1 MEEIIKFL
9 SQWYIWELII
19 IVLAIILTLIVRIP
33 IKRFAI
39 KWEEQYGIDKSKIT
53 WVNAIFPYVFVF
65 IFVFLLYWYKA
76 NWSLAIK
83 DPEWWKE
90 IGFETAALGSGAI
103 GLYELLKKI
112 KEAFIATHQKKVLDL
127 ENEVK
132 EKMRLEKQAED
143 AKKKSR
149 YR

>member
-1 MEEIIKFL
+1 MEEIITFL

-19 IVLAIILTLIVRIP
+19 IVLAIILTLIVKIP
-33 IKRFAI
+33 IKRFAV

-65 IFVFLLYWYKA
+65 IFVFILYWYKA
-76 NWSLAIK
+76 GWSLTLN
-83 DPEWWKE
+83 DPEWWKQV
-90 IGFETAALGSGAI
+90 GFKTTALGSGAI

-132 EKMRLEKQAED
+132 EKMRLEEEAEK
-143 AKKKSR
+143 AKKKSK